1 MEETKYT
8 LEQLLASA
16 RFRHRVDALK
26 SALEDGEYTLAEAEA
41 ALTAFLERSVE

>member
-1 MEETKYT
+1 MEEVKFT
-8 LEQLLASA
+8 LEQILRYK

-41 ALTAFLERSVE
+41 ALDEFLGRSVE